1 MNQDPFLSVK
11 WPQRLHSS
19 VRSTFRSLVESV
31 TPRLLLLDWERANG
45 FLSIVGPNTPRVAG
59 EQAVGRFYAEKRA
72 EGIDADQQRARAAA
86 N

>member
-45 FLSIVGPNTPRVAG
+45 FLSIVGPNTPG
-59 EQAVGRFYAEKRA
+59 LQANKPWDDFMQKSALRG
-72 EGIDADQQRARAAA
+72 
-86 N
+86 